1 MTVVI
6 SLLRAINVSGKNLL
20 PMSELKAIYGTIG
33 LDRTET
39 LLQSG
44 NAVSVLPKAPKLSTL
59 AARIEAAIE
68 ARMGFRPRV
77 LLRSLPELREL
88 AEKNPFPAQ
97 ARSTPEKLV
106 VHFLDRAPA
115 KTALKALGAVHVG
128 PEEFALGTCE
138 LYAYFPH
145 GQGKSKLTAARLE
158 QGLGSTGTGRNWNTL
173 LKLIAMAEKL
183 ELKKP

>member
-1 MTVVI
+1 MAVVV

-20 PMSELKAIYGTIG
+20 PMSELKAIYAELG

-44 NAVSVLPKAPKLSTL
+44 NAVSVVPKAPKLATL
-59 AARIEAAIE
+59 ASRIEAAIE
-68 ARMGFRPRV
+68 ARKGFRPRV
-77 LLRSLPELREL
+77 LLRSLAELQAL
-88 AEKNPFPAQ
+88 AKHNPFPAQ
-97 ARSTPEKLV
+97 ARSAPDKLV
-106 VHFLDRAPA
+106 VHFLDKPPA
-115 KTALKALGAVHVG
+115 KSALKALAGVHEG
-128 PEEFALGTCE
+128 PEKFALGPCE
-138 LYAYFPH
+138 LYAYFPN

-158 QGLGSTGTGRNWNTL
+158 KGLGSTGTSRNWNTL